1 MKTERKCPVLVG
13 QTFLNFE
20 SFESGLAALVSSL
33 ENPIL
38 IASHLSRLTISPYH
52 FSFVFRFRTKT
63 KKVVKL
69 RSYFLSNSFIF
80 SVTVAKTVKRD
91 FDSAMREGI
100 KDESIG

>member
-52 FSFVFRFRTKT
+52 FSFRFRTKT

-100 KDESIG
+100 KDESFG

>member
-91 FDSAMREGI
+91 F
-100 KDESIG
+100 